1 MSYSYLGMDPDTQTA
16 HTGQSQS
23 HGLLD
28 TLEGTPAR
36 ALTCSQPSPHGI
48 GVESRYSMDS
58 TITPTTHL
66 METHPSTGETFK
78 DTHPST
84 GETIS
89 GRRTVRKCTAY
100 YGTHRNTILIV
111 EPLK

>member
-36 ALTCSQPSPHGI
+36 ALTCSQPLPHGI

-66 METHPSTGETFK
+66 
-78 DTHPST
+78 
-84 GETIS
+84 IS
-89 GRRTVRKCTAY
+89 DQMPYDLWTENCTEVY
-100 YGTHRNTILIV
+100 NVFRYS
-111 EPLK
+111 P